1 TPPLGKPV
9 QLPNLGLPVGARSV
23 QLGPGLEFVN
33 DGQTLGLVNLSLL
46 PDLRQPGLHHFV
58 RFGTRLVEALPQG
71 MVGLTTLV
79 GRFPLIA
86 QTAQRFLHLPATQ
99 TLALWRLQKTF
110 GL

>member
-1 TPPLGKPV
+1 
-9 QLPNLGLPVGARSV
+9 
-23 QLGPGLEFVN
+23 
-33 DGQTLGLVNLSLL
+33 
-46 PDLRQPGLHHFV
+46 

-110 GL
+110 GLGHQFFAQLIGPPALPAFEFAGLRQRRMSPGFQFGTDQTAMGLEQATHICS